1 MFLVYKFKMNI
12 RLYHPNSIV
21 ENSTNLLS
29 KEHTHYVAN
38 VMRLKRGSI
47 INFFNIEGEWES
59 EIVFLD
65 KERVEVKF
73 LKKVKVKD
81 SQKKNK
87 IELAICLVKKN
98 PMEIILQKAT
108 ELGVSKIIPII
119 SERTEVKELNYD
131 RAKKIVIEATEQSN
145 QMFPPKISE
154 VVKLKDFLKN
164 LDKTT
169 KLLFADVNSKDN
181 LISEDFVDFKS
192 LSILIGPEG
201 DFSPS
206 ERQSILSFSQVAPFT
221 ISKNIL
227 RSDTAVISAISLVN
241 FINN

>member
-1 MFLVYKFKMNI
+1 MNI

-29 KEHTHYVAN
+29 KEHTHYVVN

-59 EIVFLD
+59 EIVFLE

-73 LKKVKVKD
+73 LKKVKEP
-81 SQKKNK
+81 QTKNK

-119 SERTEVKELNYD
+119 SDRTEVKELNYD

-145 QMFPPKISE
+145 QMLPPEILK

-164 LDKTT
+164 LDQTT
-169 KLLFADVNSKDN
+169 KLLFGDVNSKDKLSIEKFKN
-181 LISEDFVDFKS
+181 FKS
-192 LSILIGPEG
+192 LTILIGPEG

-206 ERQSILSFSQVAPFT
+206 EREFILSFSQVVPFT

-241 FINN
+241 FINNLP

>member
-1 MFLVYKFKMNI
+1 MNI

-47 INFFNIEGEWES
+47 VNLFNSEGEWES
-59 EIVFLD
+59 EIVFCE

-73 LKKVKVKD
+73 LKKIKEP
-81 SQKKNK
+81 QKKNK

-108 ELGVSKIIPII
+108 ELGVSKITPII

-131 RAKKIVIEATEQSN
+131 RAKKITIEATEQSN
-145 QMFPPKISE
+145 QMFPPEILE
-154 VVKLKDFLKN
+154 VVQLKDFLKN

-181 LISEDFVDFKS
+181 LSLEKLNNFKS

-206 ERQSILSFSQVAPFT
+206 ERESILSFSQVVPFT
-221 ISKNIL
+221 LSKNIL

-241 FINN
+241 FINNLP